1 MLGLIHDGG
10 IEVEGSRYPCCI
22 FRIKRGGIG
31 RDVVFIQKEKGVD
44 CAQCAQSTPFGAERE
59 GFKPPE
65 RTSRSPDFESGPIG
79 HSGISPGC

>member
-1 MLGLIHDGG
+1 M
-10 IEVEGSRYPCCI
+10 EEQ
-22 FRIKRGGIG
+22 KE
-31 RDVVFIQKEKGVD
+31 KEKGVD
-44 CAQCAQSTPFGAERE
+44 CVQCAQPTPFGAERE